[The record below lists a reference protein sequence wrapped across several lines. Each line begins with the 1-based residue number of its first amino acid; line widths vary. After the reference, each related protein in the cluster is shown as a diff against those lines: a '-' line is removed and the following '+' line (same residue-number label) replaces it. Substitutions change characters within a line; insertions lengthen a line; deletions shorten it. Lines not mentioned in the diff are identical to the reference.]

1 MLHAVENQTDI
12 DKSSAK
18 RRKLMS
24 VCIDQDEF
32 LVDQDEAQTFESIP
46 ELDSRN
52 KPRYSLGTFSVNG
65 QETPVYCLSDE
76 LALIDHIPEGR
87 ESCVVLRKGNLKI
100 GLLCREFKDLD
111 YIMFNIHNM
120 PECMAQSASPIS
132 ALCVYQLKD
141 SIPAIGKMLTA
152 DAIDSYIRL
161 Y

>member
-1 MLHAVENQTDI
+1 MLHAVENQTEI
-12 DKSSAK
+12 DKSAGK
-18 RRKLMS
+18 KRKLMS
-24 VCIDQDEF
+24 ICIDKDEFLIDQDEA
-32 LVDQDEAQTFESIP
+32 LTFESIP

-87 ESCVVLRKGNLKI
+87 DRCVVLRKGDLRI
-100 GLLCREFKDLD
+100 GLLCREFKGLD
-111 YIMFNIHNM
+111 YIMFNIDNM

-141 SIPAIGKMLTA
+141 STPAIGKILTA